1 MMGLTTYYEVTKARE
16 VDKILWEASN
26 SKDPAAGTL
35 RQDEVC
41 PQKAYRELSADTDEE
56 LTVDTRIDKKEL
68 FSQCKWER
76 FSLGSS
82 VVTLISCS

>member
-1 MMGLTTYYEVTKARE
+1 MMGLAYYEVTWARE
-16 VDKILWEASN
+16 VDKVLEETRH

-35 RQDEVC
+35 RQDNVC
-41 PQKAYRELSADTDEE
+41 PQKAYRELSADTEEE

-76 FSLGSS
+76 FSLRSS
-82 VVTLISCS
+82 VVTLFSCS